1 MSRNSYVWVYF
12 TQTFLVYKFKLER
25 RKNLIEIKNVN
36 KSFGSNKV
44 LTDVNFT
51 VNDGEIF
58 GIIGHSGAGKSTLL
72 RCINRLESFDSG
84 EIIVNNQNVGNLDD
98 KNLRDLRK
106 NLGMIFQH
114 FSLLERKTVFENIAL
129 PMECHG
135 YSKEEIKSRVEELLD
150 LVGILDK
157 KDSRPKNL
165 SGGQKQRVAIARAL
179 TMNPSVLLCDEATSA
194 LDPKTTSSIL
204 SLLQEINKKLGIT
217 IIVVTHQMEVI
228 KQICTRTAIMD
239 AGKVLEIGDT
249 EEIFLNSPVALRKI
263 LGEDNIV
270 LPDGVNLKLL
280 FTNDR
285 SNEAIITGMSRELN
299 IDVSI
304 IFGKLEKFRDN
315 ILGSLIINIPEASV
329 EQVKEYL
336 TKCDMRWQ
344 EVDNEL

>member
-1 MSRNSYVWVYF
+1 M
-12 TQTFLVYKFKLER
+12 
-25 RKNLIEIKNVN
+25 IEIKNVS

-51 VNDGEIF
+51 INDGEIF

-72 RCINRLESFDSG
+72 RCINRLESFESG